1 MKILNKFLEQS
12 SVVQTLIDKVT
23 KSLDY
28 ISDNSI
34 RNELICALKP
44 FHYSTARTTIDIAE
58 IKSMAAKFDIPMTY
72 KQALK
77 VLDNTRLD
85 LDLNCVNDCIKYHFD
100 EFISS
105 QLDLERL

>member
-1 MKILNKFLEQS
+1 VNKFLEQS
-12 SVVQTLIDKVT
+12 SVVQTLIDKVE

-28 ISDNSI
+28 ISDNGI

-44 FHYSTARTTIDIAE
+44 FHYSTTPTTIDIAE
-58 IKSMAAKFDIPMTY
+58 IKSIAAKFDISLTH

-100 EFISS
+100 EFISN
-105 QLDLERL
+105 QLNLKKL